1 MPVLYVNL
9 TGIILIYFKIRF
21 FLKLLS
27 QKIIKIFLLP
37 LVVSHFP
44 VGLSFSKE
52 LELFPEI
59 RNLQININ
67 LN

>member
-21 FLKLLS
+21 FKTIVT
-27 QKIIKIFLLP
+27 KIIKIFLLP

-52 LELFPEI
+52 LELFPAI